1 MTEIPP
7 ADAPLTGEELAE
19 AERRALLFNIEAA
32 RAGLF
37 AAAVDIAEEM
47 KSKGV
52 AQVDVVILTAAAE
65 MSAQLWQ
72 QVGWRRGVP
81 MRTCRKNLLTEI
93 GRMWSKHLRL
103 DRANGDDE
111 DAEKVTIQ

>member
-1 MTEIPP
+1 MAE
-7 ADAPLTGEELAE
+7 AEAPLSTEELAE

-47 KSKGV
+47 KKNGV

-81 MRTCRKNLLTEI
+81 MQTCRKNLLKEI
-93 GRMWSKHLRL
+93 GRMWSKHLRM
-103 DRANGDDE
+103 DRSNGDGAE
-111 DAEKVTIQ
+111 IEKVTLQ